1 MYIFVAEVES
11 EGTTLYFVLGG
22 FTELGYE
29 NHLVCNNE
37 NVGNAIPVIPL
48 DDGTI
53 CLINQNEPY
62 GMKAAE
68 FMFDIEPFY
77 TDLGENFGL
86 TTVMPVLP
94 NHAFR
99 PFQSH
104 GFDNN
109 GIIAPGR
116 YSHGQYSHWDGS
128 EWVIDFYTTHED
140 ENTYRDD
147 MDGYTHAEQLQFGS
161 IGDNVKEGDL
171 LMYTASYL
179 SVGGSVFTLRFR
191 VYDEKYYFIC
201 GEDWMLEGVPDPYYD
216 ETLGK
221 WMYPTNDVQYAISL
235 YRYDVPEQEPHTC
248 EFGEWTKSD
257 ESTHTRVC
265 ECGNSESAS
274 HEFDEGVVTKEPT
287 VSEEGIK
294 EYTCKDCDYKKTES
308 IDKIPAEPENP
319 NNDSNNK
326 EPEQPNSDD
335 DSDSQIVMALSIG
348 AVVLG
353 GGGFALYWF
362 VFRKKP

>member
-1 MYIFVAEVES
+1 
-11 EGTTLYFVLGG
+11 
-22 FTELGYE
+22 
-29 NHLVCNNE
+29 
-37 NVGNAIPVIPL
+37 
-48 DDGTI
+48 
-53 CLINQNEPY
+53 
-62 GMKAAE
+62 
-68 FMFDIEPFY
+68 
-77 TDLGENFGL
+77 
-86 TTVMPVLP
+86 
-94 NHAFR
+94 
-99 PFQSH
+99 
-104 GFDNN
+104 
-109 GIIAPGR
+109 
-116 YSHGQYSHWDGS
+116 
-128 EWVIDFYTTHED
+128 
-140 ENTYRDD
+140 
-147 MDGYTHAEQLQFGS
+147 
-161 IGDNVKEGDL
+161 
-171 LMYTASYL
+171 
-179 SVGGSVFTLRFR
+179 
-191 VYDEKYYFIC
+191 
-201 GEDWMLEGVPDPYYD
+201 MLEGVPDPYYD

-319 NNDSNNK
+319 NNDTNNK

-348 AVVLG
+348 TVVLG